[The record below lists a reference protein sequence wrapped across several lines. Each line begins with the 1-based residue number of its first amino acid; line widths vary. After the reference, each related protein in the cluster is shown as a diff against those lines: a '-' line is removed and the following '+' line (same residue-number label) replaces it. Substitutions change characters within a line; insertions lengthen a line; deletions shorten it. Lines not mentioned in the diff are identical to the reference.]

1 MKKINLLFSLFFL
14 SAVAFA
20 QPSDNPYKTQY
31 GTATPTWT
39 DALNWTTS
47 VSIVN
52 FKLAEEA
59 EWDNALQK
67 AFDNLGVN
75 GGTVYFPA
83 GTYTFL
89 NNVVLPSKVIL
100 RGETPT
106 QTDAKSADFSPTSRL
121 IFPKYTPDFNGA
133 GTANSTAFKSI
144 TTSGDVFNCGIVY
157 LDINR
162 ARISLGSTASKNV
175 LVYGVCQNNV
185 AQPDAG
191 VPDMTYMN
199 GWQRFSYR
207 HTYNIAVYAET
218 GGSVTRCRVNDL
230 MNNTVNPKTDDSYDQ
245 PGYIAKGTYINGAD
259 NPNGATASGTTAIT
273 HGERA
278 RFDYL
283 NHYGIKVN
291 GKRMN
296 PSVNA
301 VPINQ
306 EIELVDNWVYTTMRV
321 GYFAEAIGLV
331 VRGNVKKDKTG
342 KMAWLDATGK
352 SLITYNGN
360 TLENRALNFAGE
372 NILIENNDFE
382 VYRHK
387 MINTKYY
394 STDGEGI
401 MIQWQDA
408 WGFNTADASSGYGS
422 RMRDITIRN
431 NRVTGYIGIY
441 DVQVPISNVLI
452 QNNDLRSNEDITG
465 RTDGIIMVFKK
476 ETNHRVDKLL
486 IENNTNI
493 SSINIGWKNTATNE
507 NEMPGSNII
516 VRNNVGVNRAGIVI
530 PYQTVLDGNTAFTP
544 ISTFTTDKLLPIA
557 QAPYQMQY
565 NTDAAS
571 PIFVELKKAIE
582 AIDLSKITIKRA
594 SDGLISPL
602 TASINANKLVLST
615 TTTLILNDADT
626 ITIPANSIKFVGETT
641 VNAKMSWHFRIDEN
655 SSTGV
660 SKIINN
666 KTYSF
671 FPNPAKDKITIHN
684 NTEKPIMTKIL
695 SLSGVELKCALT
707 SNGDEFNIKDL
718 SKGVYVLKI
727 GNTSHKLIKK

>member
-1 MKKINLLFSLFFL
+1 AS
-14 SAVAFA
+14 A

-39 DALNWTTS
+39 ETLNWTQS

-52 FKLAEEA
+52 FKLAEET

-67 AFDNLGVN
+67 AFDNLGAN
-75 GGTVYFPA
+75 GGTVFFPA
-83 GTYTFL
+83 GTYAFL

-106 QTDAKSADFSPTSRL
+106 QIDAKMADFAPTSRL
-121 IFPKYTPDFNGA
+121 VFPRYIPDFT
-133 GTANSTAFKSI
+133 GTGTLNSTAFKSI
-144 TTSGDVFNCGIVY
+144 TTIGDVFNCGIVY

-162 ARISLGSTASKNV
+162 GRISLGSSASKNV
-175 LVYGVCQNNV
+175 LVYGVRQNNV

-191 VPDMTYMN
+191 VPDMIYMN

-207 HTYNIAVYAET
+207 HTYNISVFAET

-230 MNNTVNPKTDDSYDQ
+230 LNNTVNPIADDSYEQ

-259 NPNGATASGTTAIT
+259 NPNGATAAGTTTIT

-387 MINTKYY
+387 MVNTKYY

-408 WGFNTADASSGYGS
+408 WGFNTADASSGYGA
-422 RMRDITIRN
+422 RMRDISIRN
-431 NRVTGYIGIY
+431 NKVTGYIGIY
-441 DVQVPISNVLI
+441 DVQVPISNVII
-452 QNNDLRSNEDITG
+452 QNNDLRANEDITG

-493 SSINIGWKNTATNE
+493 ASINIGWKNTATNE
-507 NEMPGSNII
+507 NEMPGANIS
-516 VRNNVGVNRAGIVI
+516 VRNNVGVGRVGINV
-530 PYQTVLDGNTAFTP
+530 PYQAILQGNTGFTTT
-544 ISTFTTDKLLPIA
+544 STFTTDKLLPIT
-557 QAPYQMQY
+557 QAPFQMQY
-565 NTDAAS
+565 NADADS
-571 PIFVELKKAIE
+571 PIFVEFKKTIE

-594 SDGLISPL
+594 SDGLVSPL

-626 ITIPANSIKFVGETT
+626 ITIPANSIKFAGETT

-671 FPNPAKDKITIHN
+671 FPNPVKDKITIHN